1 MPSLRN
7 DTGIITENRC
17 SVKWSAFRPPRG
29 QASCPGTPAV
39 QSDGPRHRMG
49 RPAFRLIPRAVE
61 WVAGRSTRRSG
72 GAPSVVRNAG
82 RSRAGRASGVLA
94 GRAGGREARAAP
106 AVGSMDEP
114 TSERSWPHRPFGP
127 VCEPNVDRNRP
138 QPTDGSLGEPFRRT
152 TPDPTAG
159 WFAER
164 ARRQRQPSSDALRA
178 GTAPLGCSRMSAR
191 AAGSQN
197 CSPRRAE
204 SARAGILPPG
214 RAKRRF
220 SDPVVLRSARQASE
234 RENDADQ
241 VRQVA
246 RQGSHSANA
255 ARPDRQ
261 LVC

>member
-1 MPSLRN
+1 MVRRRMRRIELARPTRDAVDVRESTWFLISLLSRTAACWAACAALCCARHSRYWAGAARIRSWRRERSFGSLDRLPSLRN

-94 GRAGGREARAAP
+94 GRSGRREARAAP

-127 VCEPNVDRNRP
+127 VCKPNVDRNRP
-138 QPTDGSLGEPFRRT
+138 QPTDGSLGEPFS
-152 TPDPTAG
+152 
-159 WFAER
+159 
-164 ARRQRQPSSDALRA
+164 ARRPTRPPVGSLNEPDARDNR
-178 GTAPLGCSRMSAR
+178 PLTHCEPD
-191 AAGSQN
+191 GSFGLLSQ
-197 CSPRRAE
+197 
-204 SARAGILPPG
+204 
-214 RAKRRF
+214 
-220 SDPVVLRSARQASE
+220 
-234 RENDADQ
+234 
-241 VRQVA
+241 
-246 RQGSHSANA
+246 
-255 ARPDRQ
+255 
-261 LVC
+261 